1 MGLDI
6 WFSDDIRN
14 VLLSSRQTMLATGG
28 DGEYRRGFEAALV
41 TLALAFG
48 LDVRDIGPTW
58 QPALE
63 TGEDVRMMVTQLSA
77 ERGKR

>member
-6 WFSDDIRN
+6 WFRDDIRN
-14 VLLSSRQTMLATGG
+14 VLLAARQTMLATGG

-58 QPALE
+58 RPALAAE
-63 TGEDVRMMVTQLSA
+63 IQA
-77 ERGKR
+77 ERR